1 MSLRIPR
8 DDELKYSIYCSI
20 ALNKH
25 KSDSKLDIGGLGI
38 WFETE
43 DSEQS
48 WARQLSKSPL
58 EIADVSFQVLR
69 AAFKATEKVTYVE
82 ICTDSR
88 LIVDWMSDHPVESPP
103 DLTGELKAL
112 RAQKKLRNIRIKLI
126 RVNKKTGSFTAKG
139 MTNANTLAHE
149 KAFN

>member
-1 MSLRIPR
+1 MSLRIAR
-8 DDELKYSIYCSI
+8 DDEHEYNIYCSV

-38 WFETE
+38 WFAGE

-48 WARQLSKSPL
+48 WSRQLSGNPL
-58 EIADVSFQVLR
+58 QIADVAFQVLR
-69 AAFKATEKVTYVE
+69 VAFKATEKVTYVE

-88 LIVDWMSDHPVESPP
+88 LIVDWMSDHPVETPL
-103 DLTGELKAL
+103 DLSGELKAL

-126 RVNKKTGSFTAKG
+126 RVDKKLDRSQTK
-139 MTNANTLAHE
+139 E
-149 KAFN
+149 